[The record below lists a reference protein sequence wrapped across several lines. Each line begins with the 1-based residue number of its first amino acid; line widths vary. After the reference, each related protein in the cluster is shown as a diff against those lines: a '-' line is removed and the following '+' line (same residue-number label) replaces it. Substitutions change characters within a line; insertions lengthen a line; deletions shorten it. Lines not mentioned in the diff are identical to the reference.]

1 VRADRIDCCTPS
13 IRIDRRYSAAKRLQI
28 QGPSMLSQIFKP
40 LASLKLAVLLIVVL
54 AGVLAVATVL
64 EAEKGREFAQWY
76 VYGSYWFIGLLAL
89 LGINILA
96 ATLIRF
102 PWKKH
107 QTGFVVTHA
116 GLLVLLFGSIQTF
129 VGGVEGRVA
138 MLEGESANK
147 IMLIDRSVVTVT
159 RPTGQGRGETAF
171 SFRPGPVDWPAGHT
185 LDFGVADGLGL
196 KVLGYRRRGREQVD
210 WVEDHSKAGAPALKL
225 ILTGENSRIVEE
237 SWLEG
242 NVYGGQAVLGPT
254 KFQIWPVAIE
264 SMTKDFLE
272 PPPQDEMG
280 DRGVLAIHYQG
291 QRLTVAVDD
300 HVGKE
305 VSVADD
311 GAKVEIVEYIANAKP
326 TPEGGFVSRGDVP
339 KNPLLE
345 LTIHLPGEEQPIR
358 QVAFALRPLLNLDA
372 VHGRV
377 CPVKFWYHHPAVTAA
392 PGARFL
398 QTPDG
403 KLYCRAVVGGQCQ
416 PPREVREGDRIPLG
430 SQFAVR
436 ISEYLPHARQQV
448 TFVSSPPAGE
458 GGETFEAA
466 ALVEV
471 DVDGVKRRFWLRRN
485 DPRYGQQWVM
495 TKRGPAKVSFEY
507 DHLPLDFSLTLVDFK
522 RDFNPGGM
530 GAAAFASQVRLVD
543 PARAINEEREISMNS
558 PLVNGK
564 FTFYQS
570 SFQETGHGKE
580 ASVFTAAYDPGRL
593 MKYLGSLMICGGIFI
608 MFYMRSYMFRRIPSF
623 LGGRREKPQ
632 VGTKTAVEEKQV
644 VRRAA

>member
-1 VRADRIDCCTPS
+1 
-13 IRIDRRYSAAKRLQI
+13 
-28 QGPSMLSQIFKP
+28 MLSQLFKL
-40 LASLKLAVLLIVVL
+40 LASLKLAVLLIVL
-54 AGVLAVATVL
+54 LGGVLAVATIL

-76 VYGSYWFIGLLAL
+76 VYGSHWFTGLLAL

-129 VGGVEGRVA
+129 VGGVEGQVA
-138 MLEGESANK
+138 VLEGESANK
-147 IMLIDRSVVTVT
+147 IMLIDQSVVTVT
-159 RPTGQGRGETAF
+159 RPTDKGRGKTEFA
-171 SFRPGPVDWPAGHT
+171 FRPGPVDWYAGHT

-196 KVLGYRRRGREQVD
+196 KVLGYRRHGRERVD
-210 WVEDHSKAGAPALKL
+210 WVEDKSAGGAPALKL
-225 ILTGENSRIVEE
+225 ILTGENNRIVEE
-237 SWLEG
+237 GWLEG
-242 NVYGGQAVLGPT
+242 NIYGGEAVLGPT
-254 KFQIWPVAIE
+254 KFQIWPAALE
-264 SMTKDFLE
+264 SMTADFME
-272 PPPQDEMG
+272 PPSPEETG
-280 DRGVLAIHYQG
+280 DKGVLSIHYQG

-300 HVGKE
+300 HVGRQ
-305 VSVADD
+305 VPVGDG

-326 TPEGGFVSRGDVP
+326 TPEGGFVSRGDEP

-345 LTIHLPGEEQPIR
+345 LKVHLPGEKEPIR
-358 QVAFALRPLLNLDA
+358 QVAFGLRPLLNLDA
-372 VHGRV
+372 VYGRV
-377 CPVKFWYHHPAVTAA
+377 CPVKFWYHHPAVAAA

-403 KLYCRAVVGGQCQ
+403 KLYSRAVVGGQCQ
-416 PPREVREGDRIPLG
+416 PACEVREGDRIQLG

-436 ISEYLPHARQQV
+436 ISKYLPHARQEV
-448 TFVSSPPAGE
+448 TFVSAPPANETGE
-458 GGETFEAA
+458 KLEAA

-471 DVDGVKRRFWLRRN
+471 DVEGVKRQFWLRRN
-485 DPRYGQQWVM
+485 DPRYGQEWIV
-495 TKRGPAKVSFEY
+495 TKRGPVKVSFGY
-507 DHLPLDFSLTLVDFK
+507 DHLPLDFSLKLVDFK

-543 PARAINEEREISMNS
+543 PAREIDEEREISMNS

-608 MFYMRSYMFRRIPSF
+608 MFYMRSYMFQRIPSLF
-623 LGGRREKPQ
+623 GGKRKKPQ
-632 VGTKTAVEEKQV
+632 TAGTTAMEEGQV

>member
-1 VRADRIDCCTPS
+1 
-13 IRIDRRYSAAKRLQI
+13 
-28 QGPSMLSQIFKP
+28 MLSQIFKL

-54 AGVLAVATVL
+54 AAVLAVATVL
-64 EAEKGREFAQWY
+64 EAEYGREYAQWY
-76 VYGSYWFIGLLAL
+76 VYASHWFIAL
-89 LGINILA
+89 LTLLGVNILA

-102 PWKKH
+102 PWKQH

-129 VGGVEGRVA
+129 VGGMEGQVA
-138 MLEGESANK
+138 LLEGESAGK

-159 RPTGQGRGETAF
+159 RPTDKGRGKTGF
-171 SFRPGPVDWPAGHT
+171 TFRPGPVDWPAGHT

-196 KVLGYRRRGREQVD
+196 RVLGYCRHGREQVD
-210 WVEDHSKAGAPALKL
+210 WVEDTSAGDAPALKL

-237 SWLEG
+237 GWLEG
-242 NVYGGQAVLGPT
+242 NIYGGEAVLGPT
-254 KFQIWPVAIE
+254 KFQIWPVAFE
-264 SMTKDFLE
+264 SMTEDFME
-272 PPPQDEMG
+272 PPPKEEMG
-280 DRGVLAIHYQG
+280 ESGVLSIHYQG
-291 QRLTVAVDD
+291 QRLTVAVDE
-300 HVGKE
+300 HVGKH
-305 VSVADD
+305 VPVGDD

-326 TPEGGFVSRGDVP
+326 SPGGGFVSRGDVP

-345 LTIHLPGEEQPIR
+345 LKIHLPGEKEPIR
-358 QVAFALRPLLNLDA
+358 QVAFGLRPLLNLDA

-377 CPVKFWYHHPAVTAA
+377 CPVKFWYHHPAVEAA
-392 PGARFL
+392 AGVRFL

-403 KLYCRAVVGGQCQ
+403 KLYCRAVVSGQCQ
-416 PPREVREGDRIPLG
+416 PPREVQQGDRIPL
-430 SQFAVR
+430 SSPFAVR
-436 ISEYLPHARQQV
+436 VSKYLPRARREV
-448 TFVSSPPAGE
+448 SFVSAPPADE
-458 GGETFEAA
+458 GGQKLEAA

-471 DVDGVKRRFWLRRN
+471 DIDGRKQQFWLRRN
-485 DPRYGQQWVM
+485 DPLYGQEWIM
-495 TKRGPAKVSFEY
+495 TPRGPVKVSFEY
-507 DHLPLDFSLTLVDFK
+507 DHIPLDFSLTLVDFK

-543 PARAINEEREISMNS
+543 PAREIDEEREISMNS

-570 SFQETGHGKE
+570 SFHETGHGKE

-608 MFYMRSYMFRRIPSF
+608 MFYMRSYMFQRIPSF
-623 LGGRREKPQ
+623 RGRRRKQPQ
-632 VGTKTAVEEKQV
+632 VGTTAAVEEEPV